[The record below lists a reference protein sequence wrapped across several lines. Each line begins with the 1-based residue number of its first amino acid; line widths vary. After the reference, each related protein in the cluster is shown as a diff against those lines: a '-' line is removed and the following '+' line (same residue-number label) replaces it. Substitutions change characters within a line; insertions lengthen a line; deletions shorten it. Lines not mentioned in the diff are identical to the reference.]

1 MEPESPGISH
11 DGMMS
16 PHAREIE
23 YALNL
28 SHMISKVREDPAQ
41 LRSVVY
47 EFARARLLTDTSHTD
62 ETERRRLSEAL
73 ETAIQGVEQFSVRRE
88 ERERL
93 QPPASALRIAPPP
106 SASTTA
112 MRQISPSEE
121 DVLVPRR
128 AYIRPPQP
136 AVEVRSWSTISP
148 LTLGLFC
155 IVISFFIVAA
165 GWAYNW
171 QQLQLMFGAS
181 HLPPSVAASP
191 VTPPK
196 NVDVSQQAS
205 ATTSN
210 SFPFPIPS
218 DYGIYA
224 LNNAKLT
231 ELYLLPERVPDKR
244 IAISTPVE
252 QPSRSNL
259 TDGKAS
265 FILFR
270 RDLANN
276 APDRVEVR
284 VVARVARALTF
295 DAKGKPSF
303 SQVSGLWNIRGVSYE
318 FRVRPLPGN
327 SEMLL
332 VQPEKD
338 FVLPPGRY
346 VLVIKDQGYDFTV
359 AGNVTDL
366 AHCLERTD
374 AANGAF
380 YSECQK
386 L

>member
-1 MEPESPGISH
+1 MVL
-11 DGMMS
+11 
-16 PHAREIE
+16 PHAQEIE

-28 SHMISKVREDPAQ
+28 SHMINKVKEDPSQ
-41 LRSVVY
+41 LRLVIY
-47 EFARARLLTDTSHTD
+47 EFARARLLTDTSRAD
-62 ETERRRLSEAL
+62 ESERRRLSEAL

-88 ERERL
+88 EKERL
-93 QPPASALRIAPPP
+93 QTPVAALQIAPPSP
-106 SASTTA
+106 STTTI
-112 MRQISPSEE
+112 RQVTPAHE

-128 AYIRPPQP
+128 AYIHPTQP
-136 AVEVRSWSTISP
+136 IREERTWLSVPP
-148 LTLGLFC
+148 LTLALFC
-155 IVISFFIVAA
+155 TISLFIVVA

-171 QQLQLMFGAS
+171 QRLQLLFGAP
-181 HLPPSVAASP
+181 HFPPSVVASP
-191 VTPPK
+191 VTPPIK
-196 NVDVSQQAS
+196 PDVSQQAS
-205 ATTSN
+205 LPASN
-210 SFPFPIPS
+210 SLPFPIPS
-218 DYGIYA
+218 DYGVYA

-244 IAISTPVE
+244 IAISTPVN

-259 TDGKAS
+259 PDGKAS

-295 DAKGKPSF
+295 DAKGKPGF

-327 SEMLL
+327 PEMLL
-332 VQPEKD
+332 VQSEKD

>member
-1 MEPESPGISH
+1 MV
-11 DGMMS
+11 S

-28 SHMISKVREDPAQ
+28 SHMINKLREDPGQ

-47 EFARARLLTDTSHTD
+47 EFARARLLTDTSQTD
-62 ETERRRLSEAL
+62 ESERRRLSEAL
-73 ETAIQGVEQFSVRRE
+73 ETAIQGVEQFSVHRE

-93 QPPASALRIAPPP
+93 QTSATALQIAPPL
-106 SASTTA
+106 STSMTA
-112 MRQISPSEE
+112 IRQMSPAEE
-121 DVLVPRR
+121 DIVVPRR
-128 AYIRPPQP
+128 AYIHAPQP
-136 AVEVRSWSTISP
+136 IVEVRTWSSMSP
-148 LTLGLFC
+148 FTLGLFC
-155 IVISFFIVAA
+155 IVISLFIVVA

-171 QQLQLMFGAS
+171 QRLQLLFGAP
-181 HLPPSVAASP
+181 HFPPSVSP
-191 VTPPK
+191 ATPPK
-196 NVDVSQQAS
+196 TPDASQQAS
-205 ATTSN
+205 SPPPN
-210 SFPFPIPS
+210 SLPFPIPR
-218 DYGIYA
+218 DYGVYA
-224 LNNAKLT
+224 LNDAKLT

-244 IAISTPVE
+244 IAISTPVD
-252 QPSRSNL
+252 QPSRSDL
-259 TDGKAS
+259 PDGKAS

-284 VVARVARALTF
+284 VVARVTRALTF

-327 SEMLL
+327 PEMLL
-332 VQPEKD
+332 VRSDKD

-386 L
+386 P